1 MSSAALALQPGAS
14 DLESEEPPP
23 LSELHRFLDRV
34 IADGRYVLDF
44 QKDPSATARALGFEL
59 SPEVSEEIAA
69 TPRAKLF
76 RELYVT
82 KFAHPTMRAAW
93 PALAVGI
100 VIVVGVI
107 IIIIGVTIAI
117 VTRRGE
123 KGGSPTKFVIDRSA
137 HRELKV

>member
-1 MSSAALALQPGAS
+1 MSSAAVALDPGVVAPES
-14 DLESEEPPP
+14 DEPPP

-44 QKDPSATARALGFEL
+44 QKDPGATARALGFDL
-59 SPEVSEEIAA
+59 SPEVAEEIVA

-76 RELYVT
+76 RELYLT
-82 KFAHPTMRAAW
+82 KFAHPTMRAVW

-107 IIIIGVTIAI
+107 IIIIGVVIA
-117 VTRRGE
+117 VVSRRGE
-123 KGGSPTKFVIDRSA
+123 KRGGPTEFVIDRSA